1 MSTKVPRTEKVT
13 SRVTQEEHRR
23 LTELADAEGRSLS
36 NYLHWLIRARLQT
49 ETTKQPSTPTAVRS

>member
-13 SRVTQEEHRR
+13 SRVTQQEHRR

-36 NYLHWLIRARLQT
+36 NYLHRLIRAQLQT